1 MKGPIEAYKGVTW
14 WRTSEFGDRF
24 EAGQT
29 YVTEDG
35 ILLRRAGFHACINPW
50 HVLDYYTPYESRFLK
65 VQIDGQMDS
74 CDHMVAGTQ
83 MTVLRE
89 LTDREVI
96 EQLIAQ
102 HDYRLESF
110 DAVLSD
116 QPHDCIWGERHGLV
130 VQSSGTNVFIRVH
143 SDSFYGLSTGDK
155 ASIYVD
161 PMSMNG
167 LILSYGDD
175 ATIDCGGSMRI
186 FVGGK
191 RSVVKLT
198 GSNHLLHLAAGTVL
212 EWNGR
217 TWVAGTDFPADC
229 YCLTEDGKVSPLT
242 DDAAPVKDEIIIR

>member
-14 WRTSEFGDRF
+14 HRTSEFGERF
-24 EAGQT
+24 NVGQT
-29 YVTEDG
+29 YTTDDG
-35 ILLRRAGFHACINPW
+35 VLIRRAGFHACLNPW
-50 HVLDYYTPYESRFLK
+50 HVLDYYTPYEGHFLK
-65 VQIDGQMDS
+65 VLLDGQMDS
-74 CDHMVAGTQ
+74 CDHMVVSSQ

-89 LTDREVI
+89 LSDREII

-102 HDYRLESF
+102 RDYRLESF

-198 GSNHLLHLAAGTVL
+198 GSNHMLHLSNGTVL
-212 EWNGR
+212 EWLGR
-217 TWVAGTDFPADC
+217 TWIAGKDFPADS
-229 YCLTEDGKVSPLT
+229 YCLTEDGKVIQFP
-242 DDAAPVKDEIIIR
+242 DDTAPVKDEIIIR